1 MTPGILTA
9 IARGEQLRRR
19 RIVTRALLRVV
30 PVVAGGLLVTAALV
44 RLLHAPVSAFWIAL
58 AVALAGIAVFAWL
71 KGRVPPLT
79 DQAATQLDLDA
90 GLSGEL
96 RSAHWF
102 ASNPNSDV
110 WTAFHLGR
118 ASDRVDAVSWPS
130 VYPPV
135 KTARVWAGSA
145 VLGVAAI
152 AVVLTSAWPLATS
165 NNVPG
170 AGKPAVESEL
180 AGGIPTDLQK
190 QIDELLRA
198 VENGALPMDE
208 ARSKV
213 SDLRDAL
220 ASLDPKMQDA
230 LAKAAK
236 EQIKNAGDKSK
247 DDANS
252 LAARAEKAAESASLP
267 QDMKWSMEDLASKLK
282 SAGKPKGLNE
292 GEESQTEKSATQ
304 DGQKGES
311 AAQKDGSEAGVQMSR
326 STAADAQSSQ
336 MMAST
341 MSPMGGQ
348 RDPNAESKKGLAGQ
362 PLDLS
367 ALRKETIE
375 ADTDSQGA
383 NVLAEMRKKSEKA
396 NSTLGFSKVAPLA
409 NYDKSH
415 AAPPPPPADGVRAL
429 LKQYFIRK

>member
-1 MTPGILTA
+1 M
-9 IARGEQLRRR
+9 ARGEQLRRR

-44 RLLHAPVSAFWIAL
+44 RLLNAPLSAFWIAL
-58 AVALAGIAVFAWL
+58 AVALAGIAVFTWL
-71 KGRVPPLT
+71 KGRVPPLS
-79 DQAATQLDLDA
+79 DHAATQLDADA

-102 ASNPNSDV
+102 ASNPNSNA
-110 WTAFHLGR
+110 WTAFHLDR
-118 ASDRVDAVSWPS
+118 ASDRVDAVSWPA

-135 KTARVWAGSA
+135 KSARVWAGSA
-145 VLGVAAI
+145 VLGAAAI
-152 AVVLTSAWPLATS
+152 AVVLTSAWPLAKGS
-165 NNVPG
+165 AVPG
-170 AGKPAVESEL
+170 AGKPAVEGEL

-198 VENGALPMDE
+198 IESGAMPIDE
-208 ARSKV
+208 ARAKV

-220 ASLDPKMQDA
+220 ANLDPKLQEA

-236 EQIKNAGDKSK
+236 EQMKNAGDKSK

-252 LAARAEKAAESASLP
+252 LASRAEKAADSPSLP

-282 SAGKPKGLNE
+282 SAGKPKELNE
-292 GEESQTEKSATQ
+292 GEESQTEKSSTQ
-304 DGQKGES
+304 GGQKGE
-311 AAQKDGSEAGVQMSR
+311 AGDPKDGKEAGVQMSR

-341 MSPMGGQ
+341 MAPMGGQ
-348 RDPNAESKKGLAGQ
+348 RDPNAQSKKGPAGQ
-362 PLDLS
+362 PLDLN

-415 AAPPPPPADGVRAL
+415 ATPPPAPADGVRAL